1 VAGSPLE
8 QFIIK
13 PIVPIKIGSLD
24 VSFSNSAAFMV
35 LALVLS
41 VVVMVWGVRRQ
52 SMIPGRMQSLAE
64 ILYEFVA
71 GMLKENVGA
80 EGRKYLPFVFSLFMF
95 VLLGNVLGMIPY
107 GFTFTS
113 HIVVTFGLAMIVF
126 VAVTLIGI
134 MRHGFHFF
142 SLFVPQSAP
151 WWLLPIIVPIELIS
165 YMSRP
170 ISLSVRLFANMLAG
184 HTMMKVFAGFV
195 IALGFIGGWLPLA
208 LIVALTGF
216 ELGVAM
222 LQAYVFSL
230 LTCIYLKDVIHLH

>member
-1 VAGSPLE
+1 MAGSPLE

>member
-1 VAGSPLE
+1 MAGSPLE

-13 PIVPIKIGSLD
+13 PIVPIKLGSLD

-35 LALVLS
+35 LALALS
-41 VVVMVWGVRRQ
+41 VFVMVWGVRRQ

-80 EGRKYLPFVFSLFMF
+80 EGRRYLPFVFSLFMF

-107 GFTFTS
+107 GFTYTS

-134 MRHGFHFF
+134 MRHGLHFF

>member
-1 VAGSPLE
+1 
-8 QFIIK
+8 
-13 PIVPIKIGSLD
+13 
-24 VSFSNSAAFMV
+24 
-35 LALVLS
+35 
-41 VVVMVWGVRRQ
+41 
-52 SMIPGRMQSLAE
+52 
-64 ILYEFVA
+64 
-71 GMLKENVGA
+71 VGA